1 MSSQTP
7 RYILV
12 EGANGK
18 KQLIASSPSQIGI
31 KKENS
36 AIQSRSGTEP
46 QYIYQTIQSSS
57 PMAETSGYNKSYI
70 KIEKVES
77 PATKPLPRSVS
88 YKYPSQK
95 RSVSSTSV
103 ASQHHSYSSQSL
115 SSSIASQSTTTIYNK
130 KSDKKRNEKP
140 GKGLRHF
147 SMRVCQKVKEKGVTS
162 YNEVADEL
170 VAEESEDTGNSG
182 NGSYDQKNIRRR
194 GYDALNVL
202 MAMNI
207 ISKEKKEIKWI
218 GLPTSS
224 AQECEEIELQNQQA
238 RKRIEEKQQQ
248 LRELVLKH
256 VSFKSLIER
265 NKDLEKRGIV
275 PSVSAAVQLPF
286 IVINTNKKTHINC
299 NISNDKREYLLKFDD
314 KFEVQDDFEV
324 LKRMGLLLGMD
335 KGESTP
341 EDIEKLKMM
350 VPKSYQK
357 YIEMYG
363 NGYLN
368 EGHPDDF
375 IIEEDWT
382 MMDQSQSSFSQEST
396 RYESMDN
403 EYVEEDTIGSDDN
416 I

>member
-1 MSSQTP
+1 MFSKQFIQAPSSQ
-7 RYILV
+7 IV
-12 EGANGK
+12 
-18 KQLIASSPSQIGI
+18 I
-31 KKENS
+31 KKENYTS
-36 AIQSRSGTEP
+36 QQTFAQPET
-46 QYIYQTIQSSS
+46 QYVYQTVQSPAPVAKS
-57 PMAETSGYNKSYI
+57 SGYSYI
-70 KIEKVES
+70 KIEKVDS
-77 PATKPLPRSVS
+77 GSVKQRSSTYKHSTPRRSM
-88 YKYPSQK
+88 PSTTVTSQ
-95 RSVSSTSV
+95 SHNYSHQSTSSAVSSPSP
-103 ASQHHSYSSQSL
+103 SY
-115 SSSIASQSTTTIYNK
+115 K

-170 VAEESEDTGNSG
+170 VAEESDDAGAGLNGS
-182 NGSYDQKNIRRR
+182 GSYDQKNIRRR
-194 GYDALNVL
+194 VYDALNVL

-224 AQECEEIELQNQQA
+224 AQECEEIELQNEQT
-238 RKRIEEKQQQ
+238 RKKIEEKQQQ

-275 PSVSAAVQLPF
+275 PSASSAVQLPF

-341 EDIEKLKMM
+341 EDIEKLKKM

-363 NGYLN
+363 NGYLTDN
-368 EGHPDDF
+368 HHENDL
-375 IIEEDWT
+375 IEEEDYL
-382 MMDQSQSSFSQEST
+382 MMDQSQSSYSQDST
-396 RYESMDN
+396 RFDSH
-403 EYVEEDTIGSDDN
+403 EYIEEDTIGSDEG

>member
-1 MSSQTP
+1 MASQAP
-7 RYILV
+7 RYVLV
-12 EGANGK
+12 EDIHGK
-18 KQLIASSPSQIGI
+18 KQLIAAQPSQII
-31 KKENS
+31 KKES
-36 AIQSRSGTEP
+36 YTSPQTFAQPDSQFVFQTVQSP
-46 QYIYQTIQSSS
+46 AQTVKSSV
-57 PMAETSGYNKSYI
+57 YNNSYI
-70 KIEKVES
+70 KIEKIEGS
-77 PATKPLPRSVS
+77 RGAMQRGSSS
-88 YKYPSQK
+88 YK
-95 RSVSSTSV
+95 SSTPRRSMPSTTV
-103 ASQHHSYSSQSL
+103 TSQSHNY
-115 SSSIASQSTTTIYNK
+115 SHQSTSSASPSPSYK

-170 VAEESEDTGNSG
+170 VAEESDDAGASANGS
-182 NGSYDQKNIRRR
+182 GSYDQKNIRRR
-194 GYDALNVL
+194 VYDALNVL

-224 AQECEEIELQNQQA
+224 AQESEEIELQNQQA

-248 LRELVLKH
+248 LRELVLRH

-265 NKDLEKRGIV
+265 NKDLEKRGIY
-275 PSVSAAVQLPF
+275 PSASSAVQLPF
-286 IVINTNKKTHINC
+286 MVINTNKKTHIDC

-335 KGESTP
+335 KGDTSP
-341 EDIEKLKMM
+341 ADIEKLKKL

-363 NGYLN
+363 NGYLTEN
-368 EGHPDDF
+368 HHENDL
-375 IIEEDWT
+375 IEEDWS
-382 MMDQSQSSFSQEST
+382 MMDQSQSSYSQDST
-396 RYESMDN
+396 RYESLDH
-403 EYVEEDTIGSDDN
+403 EYIEEDTIGSEDG